1 MTPDRGY
8 TAEGNMTTPVR
19 DVMTTDVVVFRE
31 DTPVDEVASTLASR
45 HLTGAPVVAEDGVVV
60 GVVSELDVFSKSG
73 QLAGDIMS
81 TRVISISEDTPIDDA
96 AALFAGQRIRRL
108 PVLRAGRLVGLLSRS
123 DVLDFFV
130 QSRWVCVACG
140 HAQHGLH
147 APESCRDCSG
157 STFSL
162 ERAQP
167 ST

>member
-1 MTPDRGY
+1 
-8 TAEGNMTTPVR
+8 MTTSVK
-19 DVMTTDVVVFRE
+19 DVMTTDLVVFRE
-31 DTPVDEVASTLASR
+31 DTPVDEIASTLTSR
-45 HLTGAPVVAEDGVVV
+45 RLTGAPVVTGDGFVV

-73 QLAGDIMS
+73 RVASDIMS
-81 TRVISISEDTPIDDA
+81 TQVISISEDTSIGDA
-96 AALFAGQRIRRL
+96 ASLMGDQRIRRL

-140 HAQHGLH
+140 HAQHGLRP
-147 APESCRDCSG
+147 PESCRDCAG
-157 STFSL
+157 SNFSL